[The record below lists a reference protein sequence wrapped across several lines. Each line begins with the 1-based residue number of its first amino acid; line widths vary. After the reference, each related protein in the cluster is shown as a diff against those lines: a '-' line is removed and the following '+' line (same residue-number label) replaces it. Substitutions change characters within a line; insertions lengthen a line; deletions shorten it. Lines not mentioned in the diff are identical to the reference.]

1 MDELNYIG
9 QLFRDGL
16 KGHTIEPSNKVW
28 ANIQK
33 NIGSS
38 PTVKPNRKFSKYII
52 SGAAVVSLIV
62 ATVAIAYYSNNN
74 SVTTQKNSVIEKPT
88 LANNTT
94 PNVVETQVVNTPQST
109 KNTPAQLVKE
119 TPKQT
124 QPKTNSQTT
133 VNNIVIDNL
142 SLQNPPIT
150 TTSYSNYIEKTQPT
164 SDQTI
169 KETPLVVNPKDIAPK
184 PEPNST
190 PKTNITLDITP
201 DTSVCIGEAITLKA
215 KGGTSILWSNDN
227 LISSKTSDEIITS
240 PLNEEQDYIFR
251 AVIQTLTGDTS
262 IAIHVKA
269 INCQPNAFTPNGDGI
284 HDLFIPHI
292 NGEFSDYTLMIYSRN
307 GVKVFE
313 SKVIEQGWDGKYNN
327 EEMKEGAYF
336 YILRYRDKNGSLKN
350 IRGSVVLIRP

>member
-16 KGHTIEPSNKVW
+16 KGHTIEPSDKVW

-38 PTVKPNRKFSKYII
+38 PTVKPNSKFTKYII

-74 SVTTQKNSVIEKPT
+74 SVTTQNNSVIEKPT

-94 PNVVETQVVNTPQST
+94 PNVVEPQVINTPQST
-109 KNTPAQLVKE
+109 KNTPAQIVKE

-133 VNNIVIDNL
+133 VNNTVIDNL

-150 TTSYSNYIEKTQPT
+150 TISYSNYTDKTQPQLT
-164 SDQTI
+164 SDQTN
-169 KETPLVVNPKDIAPK
+169 KEIPLVVNPKDVTPK

-190 PKTNITLDITP
+190 PKTNITLDITS
-201 DTSVCIGEAITLKA
+201 DTSVCIGEAITIKA
-215 KGGTSILWSNDN
+215 KGGTSILWS
-227 LISSKTSDEIITS
+227 TGATTDEITITA
-240 PLNEEQDYIFR
+240 LNEEQDYTYR

-269 INCQPNAFTPNGDGI
+269 IICQPNAFTPNGDGV